1 MWAALADAAV
11 DGFVRSLPD
20 GLDTVVGDRG
30 GRLSGGERQRI
41 ALARALVRRPELLVL
56 DEPTSALDAE
66 SERQVLDALA
76 RLRGRVTMIV
86 VTHRPAV
93 LFAADRVISLQAGRL
108 VTAP

>member
-1 MWAALADAAV
+1 M
-11 DGFVRSLPD
+11 RSLPE

-30 GRLSGGERQRI
+30 SRVSGGERQRI

-76 RLRGRVTMIV
+76 RLRGRVTMVI

-93 LFAADRVISLQAGRL
+93 LFAADQVIALQAGRI
-108 VTAP
+108 VGAG